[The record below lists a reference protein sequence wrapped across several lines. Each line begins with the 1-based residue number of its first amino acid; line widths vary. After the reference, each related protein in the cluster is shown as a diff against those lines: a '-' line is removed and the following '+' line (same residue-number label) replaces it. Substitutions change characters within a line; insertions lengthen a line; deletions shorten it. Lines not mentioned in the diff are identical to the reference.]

1 MIFTWGHAL
10 SCWNSFA
17 TYILAVFD
25 PLLSILVRNPGIVAN
40 QGRVILAIDGMQPE
54 IGHEVLWVIRD
65 CIGSNYAL
73 NCKNTTKPE
82 LNSIDFAET
91 PRLTWLI

>member
-25 PLLSILVRNPGIVAN
+25 PSSFNLGEKSGVSSVPVVHSKNLSMVKEINHYLVLTV
-40 QGRVILAIDGMQPE
+40 
-54 IGHEVLWVIRD
+54 
-65 CIGSNYAL
+65 
-73 NCKNTTKPE
+73 
-82 LNSIDFAET
+82 NS
-91 PRLTWLI
+91 